1 MGLESIFVFQMD
13 SRVNRRVLE
22 GGKGLNSQDMMNDK
36 GNDRPKKMTH
46 GVASSQVLA
55 PSASIFSSADR
66 SSSDAQPLPWYSG
79 RVAMAL
85 KT

>member
-1 MGLESIFVFQMD
+1 MISESVFPSQGG
-13 SRVNRRVLE
+13 SRVSRHVSGDGN
-22 GGKGLNSQDMMNDK
+22 GLLSPKYDEK
-36 GNDRPKKMTH
+36 GNDGSKRITH

-55 PSASIFSSADR
+55 PSASIFSSADL

>member
-1 MGLESIFVFQMD
+1 MSQEAGKSSGPQICCKETESWLE
-13 SRVNRRVLE
+13 
-22 GGKGLNSQDMMNDK
+22 
-36 GNDRPKKMTH
+36 KMTH

-55 PSASIFSSADR
+55 PSALIFSSADR